1 MSPRSCRVG
10 ATCGCVGNASDEWG
24 RGERSRSQSYPRLWE
39 HSRKAASAQWRGQR
53 SRTAAVRGFRQTRE
67 QRLEGRDPL
76 PQHVLVHRPARGLKL
91 SRGVGQRQSNR
102 LGLLA
107 PRDVFGGGRRTGRAA
122 CARVVLLGFDGFAL
136 PPACHGN
143 QHNSPPVAAAVARAV
158 VAYGMREIAAVRR
171 IQGDEAAALLAA
183 GNLTVLDVRTPSEH
197 VRLGHLPGSRLL
209 PVDLVLSAPAVL
221 PDDGRPLLVYCEHGV
236 RSAHAAQVLAAA
248 GFGPVYDLA
257 GGMAEWRGP
266 RQFGATPIEGPAGWL
281 LDNGD
286 LLRPGMRV
294 LDVAAGRG
302 RHALLLAGA
311 GLAVTAIDRDAAK
324 MARLADLAD
333 RLGLA
338 LTTEVRDLESGDAAL
353 PEAGYDLVV
362 VTNYLHRPLMPA
374 RS

>member
-1 MSPRSCRVG
+1 
-10 ATCGCVGNASDEWG
+10 
-24 RGERSRSQSYPRLWE
+24 
-39 HSRKAASAQWRGQR
+39 
-53 SRTAAVRGFRQTRE
+53 
-67 QRLEGRDPL
+67 
-76 PQHVLVHRPARGLKL
+76 
-91 SRGVGQRQSNR
+91 
-102 LGLLA
+102 
-107 PRDVFGGGRRTGRAA
+107 
-122 CARVVLLGFDGFAL
+122 
-136 PPACHGN
+136 
-143 QHNSPPVAAAVARAV
+143 
-158 VAYGMREIAAVRR
+158 MREIAAVRQ

-183 GNLTVLDVRTPSEH
+183 GNLTVLDVRTPAEH

-248 GFGPVYDLA
+248 GLGPIYDLA

-266 RQFGATPIEGPAGWL
+266 REFGATLIEGPAGWL

-311 GLAVTAIDRDAAK
+311 KLAVTAMDRDAAK

-338 LTTEVRDLESGDAAL
+338 ITTEVRDFESGDAAL

-374 RS
+374 LLRAIAPGGVLIYETFTTAQAARGKPSNPAFLLEPGELPRLVAPLEVIRQREGDVDGRMVASVVAVNGSRPASA